1 MINAIIKG
9 IFALIMMLFNLLFT
23 PLISVITSLFP
34 NLGNLFTYLSNYI
47 VIGLTYVRS
56 ILALLMIND
65 NMIITLFDYFVIM
78 YTIYI
83 TTLVVRFSINVYNK
97 FKL

>member
-9 IFALIMMLFNLLFT
+9 IFALIMMLFNFLFS
-23 PLISVITSLFP
+23 PLISAVTALFP
-34 NLGNLFTYLSNYI
+34 NLGTLFSYLSNYI

-83 TTLVVRFSINVYNK
+83 ITLVVRFSINIYNK

>member
-9 IFALIMMLFNLLFT
+9 IFALIMMLFNLLFS
-23 PLISVITSLFP
+23 PLISIVTSLFP

-65 NMIITLFDYFVIM
+65 TMIRQVCEQVTKIWEQRSHNTY
-78 YTIYI
+78 
-83 TTLVVRFSINVYNK
+83 
-97 FKL
+97 

>member
-9 IFALIMMLFNLLFT
+9 IFALIMMLFNLLFS
-23 PLISVITSLFP
+23 PLISAVTALFP

-47 VIGLTYVRS
+47 VMALTYVRS

-65 NMIITLFDYFVIM
+65 NMIITVFDYFVIM